1 MMSAL
6 GISMVPRISLSLV
19 DVATGLQSGKT
30 EIFDLTADSV
40 CKNAWR
46 MLQRR
51 WPRLGKV
58 ITTLVPIAIL
68 GYGAYL
74 FVWKPLHISNV
85 CDTLYSR
92 VFAEIVVKGA
102 DPLNDR
108 VTSWMASQKTATS
121 ARGLTL
127 QQSLGRSDDPA
138 SKLKYI
144 SSAQISWYQYKSKQG
159 KKWLRFERKPVPAN
173 TEATRDPYSF
183 KLRQPQP
190 DVAIRCFSLSG
201 DSGVV
206 QSFLESFKTL
216 EKQASTTRIFR
227 VSKTPESTSRYD
239 SGAEKKFQWDR
250 GVLRPSRE
258 LKTVAMEVETKQYLV
273 TQVEKYLSKH
283 NKTWHAQ
290 RGLPLRK
297 GILLHGPPGTGKTS
311 FCTALAGHFDLN
323 LYILSFTSSTLDD
336 ETLQHLFEKLPA
348 RSVVLLED
356 VDVAGLQRDNIK
368 GSRSEVTLS
377 GLLNVIDGAGAVEGR
392 LLIMTSNSAN
402 SLDPALVRPGRCDH
416 HVLMGNAVPEV
427 AAALFK
433 QVYTDID
440 GKPVHGIISSGQT
453 IEQLASAF
461 GSKMPTNALSPA
473 EVQGFLL
480 GNRDD
485 PMEALARFD
494 VWTEKVVAIKS
505 SGRNVE
511 ESPTV
516 TSNLV
521 DREPERRDSC
531 AENAT

>member
-1 MMSAL
+1 M
-6 GISMVPRISLSLV
+6 
-19 DVATGLQSGKT
+19 
-30 EIFDLTADSV
+30 
-40 CKNAWR
+40 
-46 MLQRR
+46 
-51 WPRLGKV
+51 
-58 ITTLVPIAIL
+58 
-68 GYGAYL
+68 
-74 FVWKPLHISNV
+74 
-85 CDTLYSR
+85 
-92 VFAEIVVKGA
+92 
-102 DPLNDR
+102 
-108 VTSWMASQKTATS
+108 
-121 ARGLTL
+121 
-127 QQSLGRSDDPA
+127 
-138 SKLKYI
+138 
-144 SSAQISWYQYKSKQG
+144 
-159 KKWLRFERKPVPAN
+159 
-173 TEATRDPYSF
+173 
-183 KLRQPQP
+183 
-190 DVAIRCFSLSG
+190 
-201 DSGVV
+201 
-206 QSFLESFKTL
+206 
-216 EKQASTTRIFR
+216 
-227 VSKTPESTSRYD
+227 
-239 SGAEKKFQWDR
+239 
-250 GVLRPSRE
+250 
-258 LKTVAMEVETKQYLV
+258 
-273 TQVEKYLSKH
+273 
-283 NKTWHAQ
+283 
-290 RGLPLRK
+290 
-297 GILLHGPPGTGKTS
+297 LHGPPGTGKTS

-440 GKPVHGIISSGQT
+440 GKPVEGVILSEQT

-516 TSNLV
+516 TSDLV